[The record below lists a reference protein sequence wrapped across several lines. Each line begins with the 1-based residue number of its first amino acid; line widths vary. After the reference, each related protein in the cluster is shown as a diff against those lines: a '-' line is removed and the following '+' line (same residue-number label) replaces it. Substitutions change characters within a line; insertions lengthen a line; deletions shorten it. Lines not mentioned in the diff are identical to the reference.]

1 MTTKNTINYF
11 KVNKGF
17 IAVSMLVVISFI
29 VFGGITYSKE
39 LKQVRSEKKEIDS
52 IYKSTL
58 RNYKQS
64 PDIQRKLD
72 SLKSEIKTLKNFND
86 AKIRYIYINSNFDD
100 KYKLLTERI
109 QNDSI

>member
-1 MTTKNTINYF
+1 MRTNETINYF
-11 KVNKGF
+11 KFNKGF
-17 IAVSMLVVISFI
+17 IAVSMLVIITFI
-29 VFGGITYSKE
+29 VFGGVTYSKE
-39 LKQVRSEKKEIDS
+39 LKQVRSDKKQIDS
-52 IYKSTL
+52 LYKSTL

-64 PDIQRKLD
+64 PDIKRKLD

-109 QNDSI
+109 QKDSI